1 MIQGADS
8 PLILC
13 TVINKY
19 MKISEIIDAIDS
31 EIVARGLYI
40 IEVTVSKDN
49 DVEVTIESEE
59 GKVELEDC
67 VAISRFFET
76 KFDRETED
84 YSLTVTSAGLDQPFK
99 VLKQYIKAI
108 GKKVEVQ
115 LKGGKKMVAV
125 LEAADQESI
134 TLKYS
139 QKEAV
144 EGKKKKE
151 KDCFISGKDEN
162 SLVLENDLIRYE
174 FTMDGTLKSAFD
186 KEEKRELLSSPGNIL
201 SLYHDHPNSYEAWDI
216 DLYYPQ
222 ELVEVLKAKQVRKI
236 TGGKLR
242 SILELTFA
250 TENSVINQK
259 VILESNSKKLD
270 FVTEVDWYEARK
282 MLRTAFPV
290 DILANEAQYDIQYG
304 YVKRSTA
311 DNTSWDIA
319 RFEACGHKYA
329 DLSSDRYGVALLNDC
344 KYGYGIQTGL
354 PVPNCK
360 I

>member
-40 IEVTVSKDN
+40 IEVTLSKDN

-99 VLKQYIKAI
+99 VLKQFVKAV

-125 LEAADQESI
+125 LEAADEESI

-151 KDCFISGKDEN
+151 IVEHVD
-162 SLVLENDLIRYE
+162 R
-174 FTMDGTLKSAFD
+174 FTMD
-186 KEEKRELLSSPGNIL
+186 
-201 SLYHDHPNSYEAWDI
+201 
-216 DLYYPQ
+216 
-222 ELVEVLKAKQVRKI
+222 QV
-236 TGGKLR
+236 
-242 SILELTFA
+242 
-250 TENSVINQK
+250 NSVRP
-259 VILESNSKKLD
+259 
-270 FVTEVDWYEARK
+270 FVE
-282 MLRTAFPV
+282 F
-290 DILANEAQYDIQYG
+290 N
-304 YVKRSTA
+304 
-311 DNTSWDIA
+311 
-319 RFEACGHKYA
+319 
-329 DLSSDRYGVALLNDC
+329 
-344 KYGYGIQTGL
+344 
-354 PVPNCK
+354 
-360 I
+360 

>member
-13 TVINKY
+13 TLINKY

-49 DVEVTIESEE
+49 DVEVTIESED

-99 VLKQYIKAI
+99 VLKQYVKAV

-125 LEAADQESI
+125 LEAADEESI

-151 KDCFISGKDEN
+151 IVEHVD
-162 SLVLENDLIRYE
+162 R
-174 FTMDGTLKSAFD
+174 FTMD
-186 KEEKRELLSSPGNIL
+186 
-201 SLYHDHPNSYEAWDI
+201 
-216 DLYYPQ
+216 
-222 ELVEVLKAKQVRKI
+222 QV
-236 TGGKLR
+236 
-242 SILELTFA
+242 
-250 TENSVINQK
+250 NSVRP
-259 VILESNSKKLD
+259 
-270 FVTEVDWYEARK
+270 FVE
-282 MLRTAFPV
+282 F
-290 DILANEAQYDIQYG
+290 N
-304 YVKRSTA
+304 
-311 DNTSWDIA
+311 
-319 RFEACGHKYA
+319 
-329 DLSSDRYGVALLNDC
+329 
-344 KYGYGIQTGL
+344 
-354 PVPNCK
+354 
-360 I
+360 